1 MDGETRK
8 DRFLSITERTK
19 DMKVQK
25 GDFGYI
31 QWQKK
36 QRILVTLG
44 LFFIPLVAF
53 VIGVLV
59 TGTRNNLITVI
70 AVVGC
75 LPACRSLVGVIV
87 MWMQKPMEEE
97 LYQEIRPHQKELT
110 MAYELVV
117 TTYEKNAFLDAVAIC
132 GNKVAAYSSRMK
144 ESPEYIEQHIR
155 KILKQNGYKTE
166 VKVFKE
172 KRAYLDRLDHL
183 NAHKAELERDIKFEP
198 DERYPDLDRDQLIRH
213 LILAI
218 SL

>member
-97 LYQEIRPHQKELT
+97 LYQEIRQHQKELT

>member
-1 MDGETRK
+1 
-8 DRFLSITERTK
+8 
-19 DMKVQK
+19 MKVQK

-44 LFFIPLVAF
+44 LFFLPLVVF

-87 MWMQKPMEEE
+87 MWMQKPMEKE
-97 LYQEIRPHQKELT
+97 LYQEIRQHQKELA

-117 TTYEKNAFLDAVAIC
+117 TTYEKNAFLDAVAVC

-183 NAHKAELERDIKFEP
+183 NAHKEELERDIKFEP
-198 DERYPDLDRDQLIRH
+198 DERYPDLNRDQLIRH